1 MAANDKHFFVKP
13 LIWALVIA
21 PFFFIACPLA
31 QTQAQTPTPTAPNL
45 SKQDGADPSATSPS
59 ESPPANHLT
68 SQSATQAASQ
78 RIPDPARID
87 AQFKQ
92 ALTLMASD
100 PEQAA
105 ALLRTLHEQTRAIRI
120 QLELARS
127 LYLAGH
133 LDEAKAEFI
142 ALINQPIPITVRD
155 KVEWY
160 LSEIQK
166 RDSVKVILGLYQ
178 DSNPGY
184 ITSARTVSIFGQTLS
199 YQPAQNTNAETGLA
213 VGLEAERELI
223 PQSGFFA
230 QANLNTATY
239 ATNAFNKQDID
250 VSFVKRWQGYDYK
263 DLRFGYDTFFYGG
276 TVLFT
281 YPYASSRWVF
291 NLPNQDYYGFFIKGG
306 PMNYPTYTYLT
317 GSQTLINVFYNHNIT
332 NNLTA
337 YVETGADRTP
347 ATQAAYSSYGAYG
360 TIGSQIAHDPTNI
373 QVNLKATF
381 SQRNYW
387 DSDPLWGQ
395 VRRDGGRLYTA
406 SITKRDLYIL
416 GMRPSIDI
424 VHQSNNSDIP
434 FFSYTKVFGGLFL
447 KNVY

>member
-1 MAANDKHFFVKP
+1 MMCFSDVIAQVNANTPAANTST
-13 LIWALVIA
+13 L
-21 PFFFIACPLA
+21 
-31 QTQAQTPTPTAPNL
+31 PTN
-45 SKQDGADPSATSPS
+45 
-59 ESPPANHLT
+59 
-68 SQSATQAASQ
+68 
-78 RIPDPARID
+78 IDPAVID
-87 AQFKQ
+87 AQFKR
-92 ALTLMASD
+92 ALGLMQGD
-100 PEQAA
+100 PNEAA
-105 ALLRTLHEQTRAIRI
+105 VILRSLYEQTHAVRI

-127 LYLAGH
+127 LYLAGN
-133 LDEAKAEFI
+133 LEQAKTEFI
-142 ALINQPIPITVRD
+142 ALINKSIPITVRD

-166 RDSVKVILGLYQ
+166 RDSVKVTIGVYQ

-239 ATNAFNKQDID
+239 STNAFNKQDID
-250 VSFVKRWQGYDYK
+250 VSVVKRWQGYDYK

-276 TVLFT
+276 NVLFT

-291 NLPNQDYYGFFIKGG
+291 NLPNQDYYGFLIKGG
-306 PMNYPTYTYLT
+306 PMNYPTYTYLS
-317 GSQTLINVFYNHNIT
+317 GSQTLANIFYNHNIT

-347 ATQAAYSSYGAYG
+347 ASQAAYSSYGFYG
-360 TIGSQIAHDPTNI
+360 ALGTQMAHDATNV
-373 QVNLKATF
+373 QANLKATV

-395 VRRDGGRLYTA
+395 VRRDSGRLYTA
-406 SITKRDLYIL
+406 SITKRDWYIL
-416 GMRPSIDI
+416 GMRPSIE
-424 VHQSNNSDIP
+424 VVYQTNQSAIP
-434 FFSYTKVFGGLFL
+434 FFSYNKLFGGLFL

>member
-1 MAANDKHFFVKP
+1 MICCTRA
-13 LIWALVIA
+13 LILA
-21 PFFFIACPLA
+21 PFFILTVVC
-31 QTQAQTPTPTAPNL
+31 
-45 SKQDGADPSATSPS
+45 SPARAN
-59 ESPPANHLT
+59 SPV
-68 SQSATQAASQ
+68 
-78 RIPDPARID
+78 DPAAID
-87 AQFKQ
+87 AQFKH
-92 ALTLMASD
+92 ALSLMQSD
-100 PEQAA
+100 PNEAVA
-105 ALLRTLHEQTRAIRI
+105 ILRPLYEQTQAVRI

-127 LYLAGH
+127 LYLAGN
-133 LDEAKAEFI
+133 LSEAKTEFI
-142 ALINQPIPITVRD
+142 VLINKSIPITVRD

-166 RDSVKVILGLYQ
+166 RDSVKVTIGLYQ

-223 PQSGFFA
+223 PQSGLFA

-239 ATNAFNKQDID
+239 STNAFNKQDID
-250 VSFVKRWQGYDYK
+250 VSVVKRWQGYDYK

-276 TVLFT
+276 NVLFT

-291 NLPNQDYYGFFIKGG
+291 NLPNQDYYGFLIKGG
-306 PMNYPTYTYLT
+306 PMNYPTYTYLS
-317 GSQTLINVFYNHNIT
+317 GSQTLANIFYNHNIT
-332 NNLTA
+332 NNFTA

-347 ATQAAYSSYGAYG
+347 ASQAAYSSYGFYG
-360 TIGSQIAHDPTNI
+360 TLGTQIAHDASNV
-373 QVNLKATF
+373 QANLKATA

-395 VRRDGGRLYTA
+395 VRRDSGRLYTA
-406 SITKRDLYIL
+406 SITKRDWYIL
-416 GMRPSIDI
+416 GMRPSIE
-424 VHQSNNSDIP
+424 VVYQTNQSAIP
-434 FFSYTKVFGGLFL
+434 FFSYNKLFGGLFL